1 MLIIPAIDLYDNK
14 IVRLRKGD
22 FNQVTFYEQT
32 PLAQAKEFEQ
42 HGFEWLHM
50 VDLLG
55 SKTGTISVDKIIQ
68 GVKKETKLK
77 IEFGG
82 GVRNVQSVSQLF
94 EIGVAKIILGSISVK
109 NKIEFETIVKNFPP
123 QNFIIAVDALDEKL
137 AVSGW
142 TEATAISV
150 YEHIEY
156 CSQFGLTHFLCTD
169 ISKDG
174 MLTGTNVDLYKNI
187 LSRFPNINLIA
198 SGGIKDLDDVKKVK
212 EINPYGVVIGKAI
225 YENKIDLKELAE
237 IGR

>member
-1 MLIIPAIDLYDNK
+1 MLIIPAIDLYENK

-32 PLAQAKEFEQ
+32 PLAKAKEFEQ
-42 HGFEWLHM
+42 HGFEWIHI

-55 SKTGTISVDKIIQ
+55 SKTGTISVEAIILEI
-68 GVKKETKLK
+68 KKDTKLK

-82 GVRNVQSVSQLF
+82 GIRNSQMVSQLF
-94 EIGVAKIILGSISVK
+94 EFGIDKIILGSISVK

-123 QNFIIAVDALDEKL
+123 QNFIIAVDALDEML

-142 TEATAISV
+142 TEATAISI

-156 CSQFGLTHFLCTD
+156 CLQFGLTHFLCTD

-174 MLTGTNVDLYKNI
+174 MLTGTNIKLYKNI
-187 LSRFPNINLIA
+187 LTRFPNINLIA
-198 SGGIKDLDDVKKVK
+198 SGGIKDLDDVKKVRD
-212 EINPYGVVIGKAI
+212 INPYGVVIGKAI

-237 IGR
+237 LGR

>member
-1 MLIIPAIDLYDNK
+1 MLIIPAIDLYENK

-32 PLAQAKEFEQ
+32 PLAKAKEFEQ
-42 HGFEWLHM
+42 HGFEWIHI

-55 SKTGTISVDKIIQ
+55 SKTGTISVEAIILEI
-68 GVKKETKLK
+68 KKDTKLK

-82 GVRNVQSVSQLF
+82 GIRNSQMVSQLF
-94 EIGVAKIILGSISVK
+94 EFGIDKIILGSISVK

-123 QNFIIAVDALDEKL
+123 QNFIIAVDALDEML

-142 TEATAISV
+142 TEATAISI

-156 CSQFGLTHFLCTD
+156 CLQFGLTYFLCTD

-174 MLTGTNVDLYKNI
+174 MLTGTNIKLYKNI
-187 LSRFPNINLIA
+187 LTRFPNINLIA
-198 SGGIKDLDDVKKVK
+198 SGGIKDLDDVKKVRD
-212 EINPYGVVIGKAI
+212 INPYGVVIGKAI

-237 IGR
+237 LGR